1 MHERR
6 LAFGL
11 IMVMMIQILVPVIP
25 VDATMGRTTPDFT
38 VSVMT
43 LSAGGSIDDGI
54 DKILAPGD
62 HIVRIV
68 VSNQGPVDGTAT
80 LNLVH
85 QPSPASAES
94 SVTSINLGVIAA
106 TSSSNPI
113 LINWT
118 AASGDDQTLFARI
131 SSSADINPS
140 NDERRLDFHVRDF
153 HYGVVL
159 TDTVPGP
166 TSGFTDVR
174 LNHSI
179 HTFNATVRND
189 GVMMVSSIFELN
201 FTDSLDPNN
210 QMSFWGNTENLQP
223 GNLLY
228 QAGGI
233 EISTSFDAAMILG
246 TWTLATKVHFNGTLW
261 NNIIV
266 SSVETVTFSDYII
279 DVSPPGDRAIEPGAT
294 TVLTW
299 IITNLGVTDSLQ
311 MELGSDQGWHDDSQE
326 GTIINLPAGESTTV
340 VVPVAIPSNAVK
352 PTLENVYLN
361 LTSLG
366 PDVYTARSVGHVMVG
381 DQFQATVTAPLGP
394 VTVTPAQTTSLLFTV
409 ENSGNVPSAFN
420 INVGLSAAA
429 DNWDVVSLAS
439 QTEVMPAGTNVTITV
454 QITPAPISSPLDPG
468 ERNAAGDSIY
478 SWLQATPM
486 EGGIPSLNST
496 QLIIRPV
503 IAVDPGPETE
513 TIYLTKQQVL
523 EANGSGG
530 IDEILSLQVEVRH
543 NLGAA
548 VTGGV
553 DANLSVGS
561 SVFTPINTGGINE
574 AVRWGATVTPDSVS
588 ALQIGEIF
596 QSWLGID
603 GPGDELPLAGTLVLP
618 VTATPIL
625 TAGQQAN
632 GVLASAVTRNI
643 SIIIPS
649 IIDGAIL
656 TEGPLDA
663 DVGNE
668 TNFTIDLANTGND
681 LSSYRLSIVDDLPD
695 DWSATLDTLE
705 TDNPSVIS
713 NLTPSMADHPATG
726 NTHIKSFN
734 LSIITDPQ
742 APADTFQ
749 PLNITIEDR
758 LTGEVLDVHTLMI
771 RVQESVNFELY
782 PTNDTVDLSIY
793 ENPLTRVYI
802 NNTGNVATTFTLWL
816 DESQAGDI
824 DFIIE
829 SATEVLVAP
838 GYSES
843 IKIRLNPNEYASADD
858 FHMATLWVIAQNGMN
873 LSAAIVGNI
882 SGDHSLQID
891 GPSSV
896 EVTPGINEVIPFTF
910 SNDGNLEETLNVTAV
925 IEGNW
930 SSSWVLDQI
939 VLPINGSL
947 GNDLIVNVPALGGEQ
962 ELANG
967 DIHNLTVTLYQSS
980 DGAYLNSRIIQ
991 LVVAPLFLVEVE
1003 DWPEDMYFHRNWDRD
1018 WKASITNVGNKDVVV
1033 NLSWDILK
1041 PGLEVPSSSWEMVGG
1056 APTALI
1062 LPRGVSIELTFTVE
1076 AKDFEPDINLQALL
1090 RVSLTPVNENVSGTS
1105 VLETNLKMSRLFSYW
1120 DFPLQPSEDDSDLTQ
1135 EIIWS
1140 HIPEGTDTNAAYMIE
1155 LCNASRIVN
1164 LSALGLSEENYSW
1177 EFALDTGD
1185 SEPEFNLTNDCDS
1198 GGSHQAVTLPS
1209 RASWVTDNP
1218 LLVVIDTPDRPNI
1231 LQNDGYD
1238 LTFRLYHPD
1247 DHNGFTVYTEATFRF
1262 FFDTYSEPVIE
1273 DLKFVDGELIEGS
1286 TTKIT
1291 ATLRN
1296 TGTSIAVNVQAVLTC
1311 DGITVTEPVIYRG
1324 LLLSSE
1330 SEEIEWVV
1338 KSDHLDWWIQ
1348 GRDVECS
1355 AKLIAQNWDGE
1366 LIENDPIILSGEV
1379 DSWSPGITISF
1390 IAVIALILASIGLLR
1405 LVGQSE
1411 KFRLA
1416 AVYSGVLALGFAFH
1430 IVNLT
1435 WWGPL
1440 ILILAAIWVWGMTWR
1455 STEEFQLIHEDY
1467 QRARKGISTLYSDH
1481 FEALNDAKRQL
1492 SIILAMP
1499 ILGMVIVILGI
1510 PPQMSPDANNL
1521 SSLIGYIA
1529 VVLLG
1534 VWLLIW
1540 QANKMYGGL
1549 YGRLTDVEV
1558 KATRIE
1564 RDLGDPARLLTELAV
1579 GGIDLSSIMS
1589 TPRPTIQAEGDA
1601 STDEVNAWDE
1611 DMNALLEFD
1620 DETEAEVESET
1631 DSEEEEVSD
1640 DA

>member
-1 MHERR
+1 MHDRR

-11 IMVMMIQILVPVIP
+11 IMVMMIQIIVPVIP

-43 LSAGGSIDDGI
+43 LSAGGSVDDGI
-54 DKILAPGD
+54 DTILAPGD
-62 HIVRIV
+62 HVIRIV
-68 VSNQGPVDGTAT
+68 VTNQGPVDGSAT

-94 SVTSINLGVIAA
+94 SFTSINLGVIAA

-118 AASGDDQTLFARI
+118 ATSGDDQTLFARI
-131 SSSADINPS
+131 SSATDINPS

-166 TSGFTDVR
+166 TGGFSDVR
-174 LNHSI
+174 LNHTT
-179 HTFNATVRND
+179 HTFDATVRND
-189 GVMMVSSIFELN
+189 GVMPVSAVFELN
-201 FTDSLDPNN
+201 FTDALDPNN
-210 QMSFWGNTENLQP
+210 QMSFWGNTETLQP

-228 QAGGI
+228 QAGGV
-233 EISTSFDAAMILG
+233 ELSTSFDASLLLG
-246 TWTLATKVHFNGTLW
+246 SWTLATKVHFNGTLW
-261 NNIIV
+261 NNVIV
-266 SSVETVTFSDYII
+266 SSVEIVTFSDYII

-299 IITNLGVTDSLQ
+299 IITNLGIADSLQ
-311 MELGSDQGWHDDSQE
+311 IELGSDQGWHDDSQE
-326 GTIINLPAGESTTV
+326 GTIINIPAGESTTV
-340 VVPVAIPSNAVK
+340 VVQVAIPSNAVK

-361 LTSLG
+361 LTSQG
-366 PDVYTARSVGHVMVG
+366 PDAYTARSVGHVMVG

-394 VTVTPAQTTSLLFTV
+394 VTVTPAQTEDLLFTV
-409 ENSGNVPSAFN
+409 ENSGNVPSAFI
-420 INVGLSAAA
+420 INTGLSAAA
-429 DNWDVVSLAS
+429 ENWDVVSLVS
-439 QTEVMPAGTNVTITV
+439 ETEVMPAGTNVTITV
-454 QITPAPISSPLDPG
+454 KITPAPISSPLDPG

-478 SWLQATPM
+478 AWLQATPA

-513 TIYLTKQQVL
+513 MIYLTEQQVL

-553 DANLSVGS
+553 DANLTVGS
-561 SVFTPINTGGINE
+561 SVFTPINSGGNNE
-574 AVRWGATVTPDSVS
+574 AVRWGTTITPDSVS

-632 GVLASAVTRNI
+632 GVLASSVTRNI

-705 TDNPSVIS
+705 SGNPSIIS
-713 NLTPSMADHPATG
+713 NLSPSMADHPVTG
-726 NTHIKSFN
+726 NAHIKSFN
-734 LSIITDPQ
+734 LSITTDPQ

-749 PLNITIEDR
+749 PLNISIEDR
-758 LTGEVLDVHTLMI
+758 LTGEILEIHTLMI
-771 RVQESVNFELY
+771 RVQESVNFELH
-782 PTNDTVDLSIY
+782 PTNDTVDLSLY
-793 ENPLTRVYI
+793 ETPLTRVYI

-816 DESQAGDI
+816 DESQAGEI
-824 DFIIE
+824 DFVIE
-829 SATEVLVAP
+829 SAMEVLVAP

-843 IKIRLNPNEYASADD
+843 IKLRLNPNPDASADD
-858 FHMATLWVIAQNGMN
+858 FHMATLWVMAQSGMN
-873 LSAAIVGNI
+873 LSASIVGNI
-882 SGDHSLQID
+882 SGDHHLLID

-910 SNDGNLEETLNVTAV
+910 TNNGNLEEYLNVTAV

-947 GNDLIVNVPALGGEQ
+947 GNDLTVNVPALGGEQ

-967 DIHNLTVTLYQSS
+967 DIHNLTVTLYQTST
-980 DGAYLNSRIIQ
+980 GAYLVSRNIQ

-1003 DWPEDMYFHRNWDRD
+1003 DWPDDMYFHRNWDRD
-1018 WKASITNVGNKDVVV
+1018 WKVSITNVGNEDVVV

-1041 PGLEVPSSSWEMVGG
+1041 PGLPVPSSAWEMASG
-1056 APTALI
+1056 APTALV
-1062 LPRGVSIELTFTVE
+1062 LPRGVSVELSFTVE
-1076 AKDFEPDINLQALL
+1076 AKEFEPDINLQALL
-1090 RVSLTPVNENVSGTS
+1090 RVSLTPVNEDVSGTS
-1105 VLETNLKMSRLFSYW
+1105 VLETNLKMSRLFTYG
-1120 DFPLQPSEDDSDLTQ
+1120 DFPLQPSQDDSNLTQ

-1140 HIPEGTDTNAAYMIE
+1140 HIPEGTDTTAAYMIE
-1155 LCNASRIVN
+1155 LCDASRIVN

-1177 EFALDTGD
+1177 NFALNTGD
-1185 SEPEFNLTNDCDS
+1185 SVPEFNLANDCDS
-1198 GGSHQAVTLPS
+1198 GGSHQAITLPA

-1247 DHNGFTVYTEATFRF
+1247 DHSGFTVYTEATFRF

-1273 DLKFVDGELIEGS
+1273 DLKFADGELMEGA
-1286 TTKIT
+1286 TTKVT

-1311 DGITVTEPVIYRG
+1311 DGITVAEPVIYRS

-1330 SEEIEWVV
+1330 AEEIEWFVT
-1338 KSDHLDWWIQ
+1338 SDHLDWWIQ

-1366 LIENDPIILSGEV
+1366 LIENEPVLLSGEV
-1379 DSWSPGITISF
+1379 ESWSPGITISF
-1390 IAVIALILASIGLLR
+1390 IAVIALILASVGLLR

-1430 IVNLT
+1430 LVNIT

-1440 ILILAAIWVWGMTWR
+1440 ILVLAACWVWRMTWR

-1481 FEALNDAKRQL
+1481 FDVLNDAKRQL

-1529 VVLLG
+1529 LVILG
-1534 VWLLIW
+1534 VWFLIW
-1540 QANKMYGGL
+1540 KANKLYGGL

-1564 RDLGDPARLLTELAV
+1564 RDLGDPARLLTELARD
-1579 GGIDLSSIMS
+1579 GIDLSSIIS
-1589 TPRPTIQAEGDA
+1589 TPRPTIQADGEA

-1611 DMNALLEFD
+1611 DMDVLLESD
-1620 DETEAEVESET
+1620 EETEAEVEPKT

-1640 DA
+1640 DD

>member
-1 MHERR
+1 
-6 LAFGL
+6 
-11 IMVMMIQILVPVIP
+11 
-25 VDATMGRTTPDFT
+25 
-38 VSVMT
+38 
-43 LSAGGSIDDGI
+43 
-54 DKILAPGD
+54 
-62 HIVRIV
+62 
-68 VSNQGPVDGTAT
+68 
-80 LNLVH
+80 
-85 QPSPASAES
+85 
-94 SVTSINLGVIAA
+94 
-106 TSSSNPI
+106 
-113 LINWT
+113 
-118 AASGDDQTLFARI
+118 
-131 SSSADINPS
+131 
-140 NDERRLDFHVRDF
+140 
-153 HYGVVL
+153 
-159 TDTVPGP
+159 
-166 TSGFTDVR
+166 
-174 LNHSI
+174 
-179 HTFNATVRND
+179 
-189 GVMMVSSIFELN
+189 
-201 FTDSLDPNN
+201 
-210 QMSFWGNTENLQP
+210 MSFWGNTETLLP

-228 QAGGI
+228 QAGGV
-233 EISTSFDAAMILG
+233 ELSTSFDASLLLG
-246 TWTLATKVHFNGTLW
+246 SWTLATKVHFNGTLW

-299 IITNLGVTDSLQ
+299 IVTNLGVTDSLLIG
-311 MELGSDQGWHDDSQE
+311 LGSDQGWHDNSQD

-340 VVPVAIPSNAVK
+340 VVQVAIPSNAVK

-361 LTSLG
+361 LTSQG
-366 PDVYTARSVGHVMVG
+366 PDAYTASSVGHVMVG

-409 ENSGNVPSAFN
+409 ENSGNVPSAFI

-468 ERNAAGDSIY
+468 ERNSAGDSIY
-478 SWLQATPM
+478 AWLQATPM

-496 QLIIRPV
+496 LLIIRPV

-513 TIYLTKQQVL
+513 TVYLTEQQVL

-553 DANLSVGS
+553 DANLTVGS
-561 SVFTPINTGGINE
+561 SVFTPLNSGGNNE

-632 GVLASAVTRNI
+632 GVLASSVTRNI

-649 IIDGAIL
+649 IIDGTIL

-695 DWSATLDTLE
+695 DWTATLNTLE
-705 TDNPSVIS
+705 AGNPNIIS
-713 NLTPSMADHPATG
+713 NLSPSMADHPVTG
-726 NTHIKSFN
+726 NAHIKSFN
-734 LSIITDPQ
+734 LAITTDPQ

-749 PLNITIEDR
+749 PLNISIEDR
-758 LTGEVLDVHTLMI
+758 LTGDILEVHTLMI
-771 RVQESVNFELY
+771 RVQESVNFELH

-802 NNTGNVATTFTLWL
+802 NNTGNVATTFTLWI

-824 DFIIE
+824 DFVIE
-829 SATEVLVAP
+829 SAMEVLVAP

-843 IKIRLNPNEYASADD
+843 IKIRLNPNEDASADD
-858 FHMATLWVIAQNGMN
+858 FHMATLWVMAQSGMN

-891 GPSSV
+891 GPTSV

-910 SNDGNLEETLNVTAV
+910 SNYGNLEETLNVTAV

-930 SSSWVLDQI
+930 SSSWVLEQI

-947 GNDLIVNVPALGGEQ
+947 GNDLTVIVPALGGEQ

-967 DIHNLTVTLYQSS
+967 DIHNLTVTLYQTSN
-980 DGAYLNSRIIQ
+980 GAYLVSRNIQ

-1003 DWPEDMYFHRNWDRD
+1003 DWPDDLYFHRAHPWDL
-1018 WKASITNVGNKDVVV
+1018 KAKITNVGNEDVVV
-1033 NLSWDILK
+1033 DLEWDILK
-1041 PGLEVPSSSWEMVGG
+1041 PGFPVGSEVPSTAWELENGT
-1056 APTALI
+1056 PTTLV
-1062 LPRGVSIELTFTVE
+1062 LPQGVSVELSFTVKQSVDNE
-1076 AKDFEPDINLQALL
+1076 MEPGIHLQALL
-1090 RVSLTPVNENVSGTS
+1090 RVKLTPVNEDVSGTS
-1105 VLETNLKMSRLFSYW
+1105 VLETNLKMSRLFPYG
-1120 DFPLQPSEDDSDLTQ
+1120 DFPLQPPDDDSNLTQ

-1140 HIPEGTDTNAAYMIE
+1140 HIPEGAETTVAYMIE
-1155 LCNASRIVN
+1155 LCDASRIVN

-1177 EFALDTGD
+1177 DFALDTGD
-1185 SEPEFNLTNDCDS
+1185 SVTEFNLANDCDS
-1198 GGSHQAVTLPS
+1198 GGSHQAVTLPA
-1209 RASWVTDNP
+1209 RESWVTTNP

-1247 DHNGFTVYTEATFRF
+1247 DHSGFTVYTEATFRF

-1273 DLKFVDGELIEGS
+1273 NLRFADGELIEGS

-1311 DGITVTEPVIYRG
+1311 DGITVAEPVIYRS

-1366 LIENDPIILSGEV
+1366 LIENEPIILSGEV

-1440 ILILAAIWVWGMTWR
+1440 ILALAAIWVWRMTWR

-1481 FEALNDAKRQL
+1481 FDVLNDAKRQL

-1534 VWLLIW
+1534 VWFLIW

-1564 RDLGDPARLLTELAV
+1564 RDLGDPARLLTELASD
-1579 GGIDLSSIMS
+1579 GIDLSSIIS
-1589 TPRPTIQAEGDA
+1589 TPRPTIQADGEA

-1611 DMNALLEFD
+1611 DMDALLESN
-1620 DETEAEVESET
+1620 EEPEAEVESET

-1640 DA
+1640 DD

>member
-1 MHERR
+1 
-6 LAFGL
+6 
-11 IMVMMIQILVPVIP
+11 
-25 VDATMGRTTPDFT
+25 
-38 VSVMT
+38 
-43 LSAGGSIDDGI
+43 
-54 DKILAPGD
+54 
-62 HIVRIV
+62 
-68 VSNQGPVDGTAT
+68 
-80 LNLVH
+80 
-85 QPSPASAES
+85 
-94 SVTSINLGVIAA
+94 
-106 TSSSNPI
+106 
-113 LINWT
+113 
-118 AASGDDQTLFARI
+118 
-131 SSSADINPS
+131 
-140 NDERRLDFHVRDF
+140 
-153 HYGVVL
+153 
-159 TDTVPGP
+159 
-166 TSGFTDVR
+166 
-174 LNHSI
+174 
-179 HTFNATVRND
+179 
-189 GVMMVSSIFELN
+189 
-201 FTDSLDPNN
+201 
-210 QMSFWGNTENLQP
+210 
-223 GNLLY
+223 
-228 QAGGI
+228 
-233 EISTSFDAAMILG
+233 
-246 TWTLATKVHFNGTLW
+246 
-261 NNIIV
+261 
-266 SSVETVTFSDYII
+266 
-279 DVSPPGDRAIEPGAT
+279 
-294 TVLTW
+294 
-299 IITNLGVTDSLQ
+299 
-311 MELGSDQGWHDDSQE
+311 
-326 GTIINLPAGESTTV
+326 
-340 VVPVAIPSNAVK
+340 
-352 PTLENVYLN
+352 
-361 LTSLG
+361 
-366 PDVYTARSVGHVMVG
+366 
-381 DQFQATVTAPLGP
+381 
-394 VTVTPAQTTSLLFTV
+394 
-409 ENSGNVPSAFN
+409 
-420 INVGLSAAA
+420 
-429 DNWDVVSLAS
+429 
-439 QTEVMPAGTNVTITV
+439 MPAGTNVTITV

-468 ERNAAGDSIY
+468 ERNSAGDSIY
-478 SWLQATPM
+478 AWLQATPM

-496 QLIIRPV
+496 LLIIRPV

-513 TIYLTKQQVL
+513 TVYLTEQQVL

-553 DANLSVGS
+553 DANLTVGS
-561 SVFTPINTGGINE
+561 SVFTPLNSGGNNE

-632 GVLASAVTRNI
+632 GVLASSVTRNI

-649 IIDGAIL
+649 IIDGTIL

-695 DWSATLDTLE
+695 DWTATLNTLE
-705 TDNPSVIS
+705 AGNPNIIS
-713 NLTPSMADHPATG
+713 NLSPSMADHPVTG
-726 NTHIKSFN
+726 NAHIKSFN
-734 LSIITDPQ
+734 LAITTDPQ

-749 PLNITIEDR
+749 PLNISIEDR
-758 LTGEVLDVHTLMI
+758 LTGDILEVHTLMI
-771 RVQESVNFELY
+771 RVQESVNFELH

-802 NNTGNVATTFTLWL
+802 NNTGNVATTFTLWI

-824 DFIIE
+824 DFVIE
-829 SATEVLVAP
+829 SAMEVLVAP

-843 IKIRLNPNEYASADD
+843 IKIRLNPNEDASADD
-858 FHMATLWVIAQNGMN
+858 FHMATLWVMAQSGMN

-891 GPSSV
+891 GPTSV

-910 SNDGNLEETLNVTAV
+910 SNYGNLEETLNVTAV

-930 SSSWVLDQI
+930 SSSWVLEQI

-947 GNDLIVNVPALGGEQ
+947 GNDLTVIVPALGGEQ

-967 DIHNLTVTLYQSS
+967 DIHNLTVTLYQTSN
-980 DGAYLNSRIIQ
+980 GAYLVSRNIQ

-1003 DWPEDMYFHRNWDRD
+1003 DWPDDLYFHRAHPWDL
-1018 WKASITNVGNKDVVV
+1018 KAKITNVGNEDVVV
-1033 NLSWDILK
+1033 DLEWDILK
-1041 PGLEVPSSSWEMVGG
+1041 PGFPVGSEVPSTAWELENGT
-1056 APTALI
+1056 PTTLV
-1062 LPRGVSIELTFTVE
+1062 LPQGVSVELSFTVKQSVDNE
-1076 AKDFEPDINLQALL
+1076 MEPGIHLQALL
-1090 RVSLTPVNENVSGTS
+1090 RVKLTPVNEDVSGTS
-1105 VLETNLKMSRLFSYW
+1105 VLETNLKMSRLFPYG
-1120 DFPLQPSEDDSDLTQ
+1120 DFPLQPPDDDSNLTQ

-1140 HIPEGTDTNAAYMIE
+1140 HIPEGAETTVAYMIE
-1155 LCNASRIVN
+1155 LCDASRIVN

-1177 EFALDTGD
+1177 DFALDTGD
-1185 SEPEFNLTNDCDS
+1185 SVTEFNLANDCDS
-1198 GGSHQAVTLPS
+1198 GGSHQAVTLPA
-1209 RASWVTDNP
+1209 RESWVTTNP

-1247 DHNGFTVYTEATFRF
+1247 DHSGFTVYTEATFRF

-1273 DLKFVDGELIEGS
+1273 NLRFADGELIEGS

-1311 DGITVTEPVIYRG
+1311 DGITVAEPVIYRS

-1366 LIENDPIILSGEV
+1366 LIENEPIILSGEV

-1440 ILILAAIWVWGMTWR
+1440 ILALAAIWVWRMTWR

-1481 FEALNDAKRQL
+1481 FDVLNDAKRQL

-1534 VWLLIW
+1534 VWFLIW

-1564 RDLGDPARLLTELAV
+1564 RDLGDPARLLTELASD
-1579 GGIDLSSIMS
+1579 GIDLSSIIS
-1589 TPRPTIQAEGDA
+1589 TPRPTIQADGEA

-1611 DMNALLEFD
+1611 DMDALLESN
-1620 DETEAEVESET
+1620 EEPEAEVESET

-1640 DA
+1640 DD

>member
-11 IMVMMIQILVPVIP
+11 IMVMMIQIIVPVIP

-54 DKILAPGD
+54 DTILAPGD
-62 HIVRIV
+62 HVIRIV
-68 VSNQGPVDGTAT
+68 VTNQGPVDGTAT

-118 AASGDDQTLFARI
+118 ATSGDDQTLFARI
-131 SSSADINPS
+131 SSATDINPS

-166 TSGFTDVR
+166 TGGFSDVR
-174 LNHSI
+174 LNHST

-189 GVMMVSSIFELN
+189 GVMPVSAVFELN
-201 FTDSLDPNN
+201 FTDALDPIN
-210 QMSFWGNTENLQP
+210 QMSFWGNTETLQP

-228 QAGGI
+228 QAGGV
-233 EISTSFDAAMILG
+233 ELSTSFDASLLLG

-261 NNIIV
+261 NNVIV
-266 SSVETVTFSDYII
+266 SSVEIVTFSDYII

-299 IITNLGVTDSLQ
+299 IITNLGITDSLQ
-311 MELGSDQGWHDDSQE
+311 IELGSDQGWHDDSQE
-326 GTIINLPAGESTTV
+326 GTIINIPAGESTTV
-340 VVPVAIPSNAVK
+340 VVQVAIPSNAVK

-361 LTSLG
+361 LTSQG
-366 PDVYTARSVGHVMVG
+366 PDAYTARSVGHVMVG

-394 VTVTPAQTTSLLFTV
+394 VTVTPAQTEDLLFTV
-409 ENSGNVPSAFN
+409 ENSGNVPSAFI
-420 INVGLSAAA
+420 INTGLSAAA
-429 DNWDVVSLAS
+429 ENWDVVSLVS
-439 QTEVMPAGTNVTITV
+439 ETEVMPAGTNVTITV
-454 QITPAPISSPLDPG
+454 KITPAPISSPLDPG

-478 SWLQATPM
+478 AWLQATPA

-513 TIYLTKQQVL
+513 MIYLTEQQVL

-553 DANLSVGS
+553 DANLTVGS
-561 SVFTPINTGGINE
+561 SVFTPINTGGNNE
-574 AVRWGATVTPDSVS
+574 AVRWGASITPDSVS

-632 GVLASAVTRNI
+632 GVLASSVTRNI

-681 LSSYRLSIVDDLPD
+681 LASYRLSIVDDLPD

-705 TDNPSVIS
+705 SGNPSIIS
-713 NLTPSMADHPATG
+713 NLSPSMADHPVTG
-726 NTHIKSFN
+726 NAHITSFN
-734 LSIITDPQ
+734 LSITTDPQ

-749 PLNITIEDR
+749 PLNVSIEDR
-758 LTGEVLDVHTLMI
+758 LTGEILEIHTLMI
-771 RVQESVNFELY
+771 RVQESVNFELH
-782 PTNDTVDLSIY
+782 PTNDTVDLSLF
-793 ENPLTRVYI
+793 ETPLTRVYI

-816 DESQAGDI
+816 DESQAGEI
-824 DFIIE
+824 DFVIE
-829 SATEVLVAP
+829 SAMEVLVAP

-843 IKIRLNPNEYASADD
+843 IKLRLNPNPNASADD
-858 FHMATLWVIAQNGMN
+858 FHMATLWVMAQSGMN
-873 LSAAIVGNI
+873 LSASIVGNI
-882 SGDHSLQID
+882 SGDHHLLID

-910 SNDGNLEETLNVTAV
+910 TNNGNLEEFLNVTAV

-947 GNDLIVNVPALGGEQ
+947 GNDLTVNVPALGGEQ

-967 DIHNLTVTLYQSS
+967 DIHNLTVTLYQTSN
-980 DGAYLNSRIIQ
+980 GAYLVSRNIQ

-1003 DWPEDMYFHRNWDRD
+1003 DWPDDMYFHRNWDRD
-1018 WKASITNVGNKDVVV
+1018 WKVSIKNVGNEDVVV

-1041 PGLEVPSSSWEMVGG
+1041 PGLEVPSSAWEMASG
-1056 APTALI
+1056 APTALV
-1062 LPRGVSIELTFTVE
+1062 LPRGVSVELSFTVE
-1076 AKDFEPDINLQALL
+1076 AKEFEPDINLQALL
-1090 RVSLTPVNENVSGTS
+1090 RVSLTPVNEDVSGTS
-1105 VLETNLKMSRLFSYW
+1105 VLETNLKMSRLFSYG
-1120 DFPLQPSEDDSDLTQ
+1120 DFPLQPSQDDSNLTQ

-1140 HIPEGTDTNAAYMIE
+1140 HIPEGTDTTAAYMIE
-1155 LCNASRIVN
+1155 LCDASRIVN

-1177 EFALDTGD
+1177 NFALNTGD
-1185 SEPEFNLTNDCDS
+1185 SVPEFNLANDCDS
-1198 GGSHQAVTLPS
+1198 GGSHQAITLPA

-1247 DHNGFTVYTEATFRF
+1247 DHSGFTVYTEATFRF

-1273 DLKFVDGELIEGS
+1273 DLKFADGELIEGS
-1286 TTKIT
+1286 TTKVT

-1311 DGITVTEPVIYRG
+1311 DGITVSNPVIFRP

-1330 SEEIEWVV
+1330 SEEIEWSV

-1355 AKLIAQNWDGE
+1355 ATLIAQNWDGE
-1366 LIENDPIILSGEV
+1366 IIENEPVTLSGEV
-1379 DSWSPGITISF
+1379 ESWSPGITISF
-1390 IAVIALILASIGLLR
+1390 IAVIALILASVGLLR

-1430 IVNLT
+1430 LVNFT

-1440 ILILAAIWVWGMTWR
+1440 ILVLAACWVWRMTWR

-1481 FEALNDAKRQL
+1481 FDVLNDARRQL

-1510 PPQMSPDANNL
+1510 PPQMSPDADNL

-1529 VVLLG
+1529 LVILG
-1534 VWLLIW
+1534 VWFLIW
-1540 QANKMYGGL
+1540 KANKLYGGL

-1564 RDLGDPARLLTELAV
+1564 RDLGDPARLLTELASD
-1579 GGIDLSSIMS
+1579 GIDLSSIIS
-1589 TPRPTIQAEGDA
+1589 TPRPTIQADGEA

-1611 DMNALLEFD
+1611 DMDVLLESD
-1620 DETEAEVESET
+1620 EETEAEVEPKT

-1640 DA
+1640 DD